1 MSSPAFRYVSP
12 TIYYAYFPIKVK
24 FQKQRLTNTLAC
36 SPDPSLP
43 NTFSEVPVTQT
54 SYRTVYFYAAAK
66 LWIAYGSAVAAT
78 AIAVAI
84 GILSM
89 ATHGATYSNKFS
101 TAFLAGRAA
110 ELSVEVHHSDL
121 QARGPLPP
129 YLGRAKVA
137 LKPAEPPVESMGG
150 VVQGEEAKTAGGA
163 VYSSVRQVD

>member
-1 MSSPAFRYVSP
+1 MKKVS
-12 TIYYAYFPIKVK
+12 
-24 FQKQRLTNTLAC
+24 LTSTH

-43 NTFSEVPVTQT
+43 NTISETPVIQT
-54 SYRTVYFYAAAK
+54 SFRTVYFYAAAK
-66 LWIAYGSAVAAT
+66 LWIAYGSAISAT

-84 GILSM
+84 GLLSM

-137 LKPAEPPVESMGG
+137 LKPLEAPGE
-150 VVQGEEAKTAGGA
+150 VVQDGQAKTSGGEI
-163 VYSSVRQVD
+163 YSSVRQID